1 MGITVSGKSDFPKCC
16 IKLVVTHN
24 HQQHPS
30 WSPFCRTFL
39 LYNISQTERNASVTS
54 PLKIKTKFKWT
65 MHSSTVL
72 FYIMPLQCYRTQTFD
87 LLQKISPGEQKLLFF
102 KEIVL
107 TLKMFNFIL
116 YYFHWLWWK
125 EVIQPSM
132 QPSMIYSIQLP
143 TLCPGVR
150 LPTARLNF
158 LHSLDAGDSQ
168 GGKPAIFSH

>member
-1 MGITVSGKSDFPKCC
+1 
-16 IKLVVTHN
+16 
-24 HQQHPS
+24 
-30 WSPFCRTFL
+30 
-39 LYNISQTERNASVTS
+39 
-54 PLKIKTKFKWT
+54 

-72 FYIMPLQCYRTQTFD
+72 FYIIPLQCYRTQKPLIFSR
-87 LLQKISPGEQKLLFF
+87 KISPGEQELLFF

-107 TLKMFNFIL
+107 TLKMFNFIF
-116 YYFHWLWWK
+116 YYFHWFWWK

-143 TLCPGVR
+143 TLCTGVR
-150 LPTARLNF
+150 LPTARLKF